1 MKPWN
6 GTGTHCTC
14 PVVGVTFRVFPEG
27 GGSGSSRLGFDPS
40 TLALKGRN
48 QHNESVPI
56 FRDFFILSHS
66 QTLHCIDP
74 FHIDPD
80 FWTQSSTNLAQSSI
94 KTS

>member
-14 PVVGVTFRVFPEG
+14 PVGAVTVRVFPEG
-27 GGSGSSRLGFDPS
+27 GGSGSSRLGFDPI

-48 QHNESVPI
+48 RHNEPVPI
-56 FRDFFILSHS
+56 FRDFFVLSHVPI
-66 QTLHCIDP
+66 LHYTDTFHMDP
-74 FHIDPD
+74 G
-80 FWTQSSTNLAQSSI
+80 FWTQSSTNLAHSSI